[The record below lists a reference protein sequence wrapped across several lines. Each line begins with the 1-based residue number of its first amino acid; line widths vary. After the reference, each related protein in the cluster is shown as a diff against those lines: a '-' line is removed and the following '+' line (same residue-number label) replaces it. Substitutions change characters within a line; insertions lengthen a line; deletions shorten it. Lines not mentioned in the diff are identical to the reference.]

1 MYVALTLIYLGLAV
15 LWQLVWALLLLLFV
29 LIVMT
34 RRVIRREELY
44 LERRFGAEYIRYK
57 TQVRRWI

>member
-1 MYVALTLIYLGLAV
+1 MYMALTLTYLGFAV
-15 LWQLVWALLLLLFV
+15 LSQSAWALLLLPVV

-57 TQVRRWI
+57 AQVRRWI

>member
-15 LWQLVWALLLLLFV
+15 LWQSLWALLLLPFV
-29 LIVMT
+29 LIFIA

-44 LERRFGAEYIRYK
+44 LERRFGAEYIHYK
-57 TQVRRWI
+57 VQVRRWI